1 MVTLPSDT
9 LAAVD
14 AAART
19 LGRKRS
25 HVVRQA
31 LQDWLDRQRQ
41 QQFEGLLAEGYQ
53 ETAREAAAAV
63 TESLSLQAAAAEGIW
78 RWDE

>member
-1 MVTLPSDT
+1 MAMERVMVTVPPDL

-14 AAART
+14 AAARR

-25 HVVRQA
+25 HVMRQA

-41 QQFEGLLAEGYQ
+41 QQFEALLMTHKEQ
-53 ETAREAAAAV
+53 EH
-63 TESLSLQAAAAEGIW
+63 
-78 RWDE
+78 